1 MIKCMTDLKRKEIFM
16 ADQKID
22 NLLNLAMDATP
33 EERRKSEN
41 LNIGYDMTS
50 RQWDI
55 IVKYSGE
62 WSGWQRDSGSAIAW
76 RLCCCN
82 FAGIGN

>member
-1 MIKCMTDLKRKEIFM
+1 MIKCMTDLKRKEMFM

-55 IVKYSGE
+55 IVKIQ
-62 WSGWQRDSGSAIAW
+62 WSRRVVWLATGFR
-76 RLCCCN
+76 
-82 FAGIGN
+82 